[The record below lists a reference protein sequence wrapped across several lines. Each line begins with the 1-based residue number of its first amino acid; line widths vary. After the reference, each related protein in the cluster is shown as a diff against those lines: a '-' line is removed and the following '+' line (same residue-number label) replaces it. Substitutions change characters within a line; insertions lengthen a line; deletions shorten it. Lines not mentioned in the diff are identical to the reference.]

1 MAEIDVREI
10 NRLLENPEKAI
21 EKAEMAYL
29 AFITSV
35 AKRVKESNKI
45 RIILLA
51 GPSGSGKTTSANM
64 ISDALTASGV
74 PSIVL
79 SLDDFYRDAKDP
91 EYPRTEDGE
100 RDFESPLALDL
111 PELTETL
118 TKISNEEEFFIPKY
132 DFKVGGR
139 VKVTKHEKML
149 HGCVVIEGL
158 HALNPLIF
166 EKLCKEKLLKVFIS
180 VSTNVN
186 DGEERL
192 ISGRKIRFVRRMV
205 RDSIYR
211 GADAEK
217 TLSMWK
223 NVLIGED
230 EHLYPN
236 RKYADIEYDTFHAY
250 EPGVMSPFAERLI
263 SPELAERDPYAGT
276 VLTALKRVKKIPESL
291 VPNGS
296 LIREFIPGGKYED
309 LY

>member
-1 MAEIDVREI
+1 M
-10 NRLLENPEKAI
+10 
-21 EKAEMAYL
+21 
-29 AFITSV
+29 
-35 AKRVKESNKI
+35 
-45 RIILLA
+45 
-51 GPSGSGKTTSANM
+51 
-64 ISDALTASGV
+64 
-74 PSIVL
+74 
-79 SLDDFYRDAKDP
+79 
-91 EYPRTEDGE
+91 
-100 RDFESPLALDL
+100 
-111 PELTETL
+111 
-118 TKISNEEEFFIPKY
+118 
-132 DFKVGGR
+132 
-139 VKVTKHEKML
+139 
-149 HGCVVIEGL
+149 
-158 HALNPLIF
+158 
-166 EKLCKEKLLKVFIS
+166 FIS

-186 DGEERL
+186 DGEDRL